1 MKQKIGC
8 LIAAAVFAV
17 MLLIIGS
24 AVLPKR
30 YTRFTA
36 ERIAAL
42 EQEYNI
48 SLDSAVPEQWRDMK
62 GAQDITDRFHFTVS
76 DYGDFMTH
84 DFFGQI
90 LICSESED
98 KSNAEYKCR
107 PYDDSR
113 FTFVIHFHQNGS
125 LYDAELTSYYE

>member
-1 MKQKIGC
+1 MKRKIGL

-17 MLLIIGS
+17 MLLVPCC

-48 SLDSAVPEQWRDMK
+48 SLDSAVPAAWRDMK
-62 GAQDITDRFHFTVS
+62 AAQDITDRFTFTVS
-76 DYGDFMTH
+76 DYGELMAH
-84 DFFGQI
+84 DFFGRI
-90 LICSESED
+90 LKFFEAED
-98 KSNAEYKCR
+98 KSYAEYKCL
-107 PYDDSR
+107 PYDGSG
-113 FTFVIHFHQNGS
+113 FTFVIRFQQNGA